1 MAVSSE
7 KDLLR
12 SLQGRAVEADA
23 QEELQLLRTCVARSW
38 WTAAKA
44 IVARTHKRSDVHG
57 AHELESIRAEV
68 TTLTGNLKQQADAFA
83 AFAAATFRGQTQGLD
98 EVNCA
103 IQWAQNDTHV
113 FLGVKYATRWSA
125 PGAIEIVDLS
135 VKIRPSAFELEGFG
149 HHSSIR
155 KRYMVDLPLF
165 ADVHPEQSSW
175 SAASV
180 GRMTA
185 TICKAKAER
194 WSRLTKAKGKSKH
207 QITSWLDMEE
217 RWAVKDDSGKKKDQK
232 KSSKKQD
239 VSKDPK
245 KQSSQS
251 SKSSSSPPMN
261 KEKGQRVHLSWRR
274 KLLRWWKLI
283 NPNVRNALPY
293 LLLVGGGL
301 TLALALYLWQAGGT
315 ASQTPLKSSRLLVEA
330 VPVAAMAEDDGR
342 VQVPESLEEASCAP
356 EIQGI
361 AEGGCSTDGR
371 AHLQHR
377 PDEA

>member
-1 MAVSSE
+1 MAMSSE
-7 KDLLR
+7 KDLLQ
-12 SLQGRAVEADA
+12 SLQGRDVERDA

-57 AHELESIRAEV
+57 VQELESVQVEV
-68 TTLTGNLKQQADAFA
+68 KKLTGELKQQADEFA
-83 AFAAATFRGQTQGLD
+83 TFAAATFRGQTRGLD
-98 EVNCA
+98 EVRCA
-103 IQWAQNDTHV
+103 MQWAQNDTHV
-113 FLGVKYATRWSA
+113 FIGVKYATRWSA
-125 PGAIEIVDLS
+125 PGAIEIVDLN
-135 VKIRPSAFELEGFG
+135 VKIGPSAFELEGFG

-217 RWAVKDDSGKKKDQK
+217 RWAVKQDSGKKSNEK
-232 KSSKKQD
+232 KSGKKQD
-239 VSKDPK
+239 DSKEPK

-251 SKSSSSPPMN
+251 SKSPSSPPTSKDKN
-261 KEKGQRVHLSWRR
+261 QRVHLPWRR
-274 KLLRWWKLI
+274 KLLRWWKFV
-283 NPNVRNALPY
+283 NPQLRKALPY
-293 LLLVGGGL
+293 LLLIAGGL
-301 TLALALYLWQAGGT
+301 ALAFALYLWQAGAT
-315 ASQTPLKSSRLLVEA
+315 ASQTPVKSSRLVEA
-330 VPVAAMAEDDGR
+330 APVVAMAEGDKHI
-342 VQVPESLEEASCAP
+342 QVVESSTEASRAA

-361 AEGGCSTDGR
+361 AKRSCSTDGC
-371 AHLQHR
+371 ANLQHR